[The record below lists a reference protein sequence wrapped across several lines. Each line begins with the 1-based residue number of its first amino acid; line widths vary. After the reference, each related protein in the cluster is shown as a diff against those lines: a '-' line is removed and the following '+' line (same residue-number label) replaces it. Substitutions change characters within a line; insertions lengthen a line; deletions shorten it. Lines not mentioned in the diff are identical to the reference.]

1 MAEEN
6 STPIWWNQVPMTE
19 SNKTDDFVLDFWK
32 WDSEQ
37 WEVINKSQTNQNWE
51 NIKDEELNTKDSPK
65 NENPINESENKKE
78 LKNIESNQ
86 INNFDISIDNSPENN
101 KNNLITSQS
110 SEWFDINKNNSPKM
124 DWNSN
129 LEVNLEIPKDNHCQ
143 KYVINIHFK

>member
-110 SEWFDINKNNSPKM
+110 SEW
-124 DWNSN
+124 
-129 LEVNLEIPKDNHCQ
+129 
-143 KYVINIHFK
+143 